1 MHTKIVQT
9 FIQPHLLVVG
19 YWSGFFPAPVLSLSV
34 SSGLLYPALVHL
46 WDAGGPDV
54 PPALVS
60 SGSLGSTM
68 AGEGTGV

>member
-9 FIQPHLLVVG
+9 FIQPHLLAVG
-19 YWSGFFPAPVLSLSV
+19 CWFGSFPAPVLSLIV
-34 SSGLLYPALVHL
+34 SSGLLYPALVHF

-60 SGSLGSTM
+60 CGRLGSTM